1 MGRKSYGPVL
11 NYFKHVP
18 DDLVVTSTPGL
29 IISALGTVVLIT
41 LFLFELSA
49 YLTVTSTT
57 DLVVD
62 ELVDETLRVNFNV
75 TLHQVPC
82 EFLSVDVSDMTG
94 AATHDIRKDIL
105 KWRLD
110 SNQRVVRDAAAVSAV
125 ETRDA
130 KRAADAAMSKEPVSP
145 SYGDE
150 DEEEPP
156 DTDLSQPLSPD
167 TFVPFLQQH
176 ELSLVN
182 FYAPWC
188 IWCQRLQ
195 PVYLEAAAKVPSLE
209 FHGHTRLA
217 QVDCVA
223 FQEFCVKHMIR
234 AYPTL
239 RMYKDGNDKEFELFT
254 DERSVGAILG
264 FVRKQMDS
272 YRTSHAVL
280 RKQHAARFEVR
291 RGALSAGRD
300 LYRAKMPIVAANT
313 FCGNNEECI
322 GFTYAAEEMPA
333 KDAKPDPF
341 MPGENPLIYFKSG
354 RAGEAQVNADKQWTS
369 YLKINNATA
378 PVSSSGSLHHG
389 PEGCMVAGHLR
400 VRKVPGVLKLV
411 LHSPEH
417 DHEHALIN
425 SSHAVNE
432 FWYGEPLSRFQRS
445 RLSEADRF
453 EIDSPTSHRLESIP
467 FISDA
472 AGDSHV
478 HYLKVVTK
486 VVRHYSARDADTLV
500 YKYTVHSNKYSSPE
514 AQEPSVD
521 FKYDLSPIS
530 IVVQQQRMPAYRFVT
545 STCAIIGGVFTVIG
559 IIEAVLHTATESFL
573 KKQM

>member
-1 MGRKSYGPVL
+1 MYVANPGYDRHLGAMGRKSYGPVL

-82 EFLSVDVSDMTG
+82 EFLS
-94 AATHDIRKDIL
+94 DIL

-188 IWCQRLQ
+188 IWCQRLE

-217 QVDCVA
+217 Q
-223 FQEFCVKHMIR
+223 
-234 AYPTL
+234 
-239 RMYKDGNDKEFELFT
+239 EFELFT

-264 FVRKQMDS
+264 FDS

-486 VVRHYSARDADTLV
+486 VVRRYSARDADTLV
-500 YKYTVHSNKYSSPE
+500 YKYTADARKRAVREESTKRTALVEERVIGLSEAPIDRWSSTKDMRGVWT
-514 AQEPSVD
+514 A
-521 FKYDLSPIS
+521 
-530 IVVQQQRMPAYRFVT
+530 
-545 STCAIIGGVFTVIG
+545 CADGSLCCEQVIG

>member
-82 EFLSVDVSDMTG
+82 EFLS
-94 AATHDIRKDIL
+94 DIL

-188 IWCQRLQ
+188 IWCQRLE
-195 PVYLEAAAKVPSLE
+195 PVYLEAAA
-209 FHGHTRLA
+209 
-217 QVDCVA
+217 
-223 FQEFCVKHMIR
+223 
-234 AYPTL
+234 
-239 RMYKDGNDKEFELFT
+239 KEFELFT

-264 FVRKQMDS
+264 FVRKQMAFS
-272 YRTSHAVL
+272 CRSSHA
-280 RKQHAARFEVR
+280 
-291 RGALSAGRD
+291 
-300 LYRAKMPIVAANT
+300 MPIVAANT

-333 KDAKPDPF
+333 KDAKPDPAA
-341 MPGENPLIYFKSG
+341 G
-354 RAGEAQVNADKQWTS
+354 RARRRSTQNKQRTS
-369 YLKINNATA
+369 YPRLK
-378 PVSSSGSLHHG
+378 SHHTSR
-389 PEGCMVAGHLR
+389 CMVAGHLR

-432 FWYGEPLSRFQRS
+432 FWAC
-445 RLSEADRF
+445 ADGSLCC
-453 EIDSPTSHRLESIP
+453 E
-467 FISDA
+467 
-472 AGDSHV
+472 
-478 HYLKVVTK
+478 
-486 VVRHYSARDADTLV
+486 
-500 YKYTVHSNKYSSPE
+500 
-514 AQEPSVD
+514 Q
-521 FKYDLSPIS
+521 
-530 IVVQQQRMPAYRFVT
+530 
-545 STCAIIGGVFTVIG
+545 VIG